1 MFRRVI
7 VAKPTMAP
15 FKSILVDVDATARA
29 HPALER
35 AVLLAQRVG
44 ATLTVADVVTI
55 PPPARHYLPP
65 ALEEDLVSV
74 RRQQLARVA
83 NAVRGVPASSR
94 LLVGRPATALIQEVL
109 RSNHDL
115 LVRSHARDLAVPG
128 AKPFGVVDMELLRL
142 CPCPVLL
149 ARHGSPT
156 SRPRIAA
163 AVNASTE
170 EAEEQALNA
179 KIVEFAL
186 MMAAQLDAEPPT
198 LLQAWTPFAERMIRG
213 HAGDDQLASYVD
225 GARQHAAA
233 DLARLVRSLRGA
245 CDGRASHA
253 APWRARRHHSRVRR
267 GRRRRLDGDGH
278 GSAFRPRRAAHRE
291 HGRAGAQKAA
301 LFGSDGETRWIRQPY
316 LPRSVLSVTRRDTVG
331 AVSRPPTHRVLPPL
345 PVPGPGRS
353 QAGAGPGC
361 RAGRRP

>member
-1 MFRRVI
+1 
-7 VAKPTMAP
+7 MAV

-55 PPPARHYLPP
+55 PPPARHYMTP

-94 LLVGRPATALIQEVL
+94 LLVGRPATVLIQEVL

-115 LVRSHARDLAVPG
+115 LVRSHARELAVPG

-233 DLARLVRSLRGA
+233 DLARLVRSFEGHVTNEQATL
-245 CDGRASHA
+245 
-253 APWRARRHHSRVRR
+253 RR
-267 GRRRRLDGDGH
+267 GEPDAIIPEFVVAEGVDLMVMGTVARSGL
-278 GSAFRPRRAAHRE
+278 
-291 HGRAGAQKAA
+291 AGLLIGNTAERVLRK
-301 LFGSDGETRWIRQPY
+301 
-316 LPRSVLSVTRRDTVG
+316 LPCSVLTVKPDG
-331 AVSRPPTHRVLPPL
+331 FVSPICLDP
-345 PVPGPGRS
+345 S
-353 QAGAGPGC
+353 
-361 RAGRRP
+361 

>member
-1 MFRRVI
+1 
-7 VAKPTMAP
+7 MAV

-55 PPPARHYLPP
+55 PPPARHYMTP

-94 LLVGRPATALIQEVL
+94 LLVGRPATVLIQEVL

-115 LVRSHARDLAVPG
+115 LVRSHARELAVPG

-233 DLARLVRSLRGA
+233 DLARLVRFFEGHVTDEQATL
-245 CDGRASHA
+245 
-253 APWRARRHHSRVRR
+253 RR
-267 GRRRRLDGDGH
+267 GEPDAIIPEFVVAEGIDLVVMGTVARSGL
-278 GSAFRPRRAAHRE
+278 
-291 HGRAGAQKAA
+291 AGLLIGNTAERVLRK
-301 LFGSDGETRWIRQPY
+301 
-316 LPRSVLSVTRRDTVG
+316 LPCSVLTVKPDG
-331 AVSRPPTHRVLPPL
+331 FVSPICLDP
-345 PVPGPGRS
+345 S
-353 QAGAGPGC
+353 
-361 RAGRRP
+361 